1 MCSVGHMTT
10 RCLEQVGMDA
20 NKSLGAN
27 STQWCLLHADVL
39 EFGYKQKAHHDFS
52 PNPHLFFSSCP
63 PSRSHDVKTPAPFL
77 CVWQDNKA
85 MNMFGMDHMLKDGW
99 SGWYSQ
105 GYMYFDNCSSLFL
118 PKVWVRRLV
127 TRREV
132 YPQCPLTS
140 SHLSPRFTTQ
150 TSTPISPSAAPRSVT
165 APLPLWWIK
174 HWTEKRIYIYSIVS
188 SPHCCVLFS
197 V

>member
-1 MCSVGHMTT
+1 MMSDTCWCFRFWLQTKGATQLLT
-10 RCLEQVGMDA
+10 
-20 NKSLGAN
+20 KSLC
-27 STQWCLLHADVL
+27 S
-39 EFGYKQKAHHDFS
+39 
-52 PNPHLFFSSCP
+52 FSSCP
-63 PSRSHDVKTPAPFL
+63 PSRSHDVKIPAPFL

-99 SGWYSQ
+99 NGWYSQ

-127 TRREV
+127 SRREV
-132 YPQCPLTS
+132 CPQCPVNLTS

-165 APLPLWWIK
+165 APPLTDQAFNWK
-174 HWTEKRIYIYSIVS
+174 TYLY
-188 SPHCCVLFS
+188 L
-197 V
+197 